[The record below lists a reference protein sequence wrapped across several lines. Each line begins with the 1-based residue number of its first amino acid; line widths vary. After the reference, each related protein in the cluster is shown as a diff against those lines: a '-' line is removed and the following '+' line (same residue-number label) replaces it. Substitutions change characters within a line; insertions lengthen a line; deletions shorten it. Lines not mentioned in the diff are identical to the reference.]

1 MVSENWK
8 HSNKAEPASISRAFR
23 DSQNFPSVSR
33 GAPARK
39 KDRQGAN
46 AFLGFIMLVALYTAL
61 LWLAVRVA
69 ESAGIMSWSVGVW
82 DSLKLATLYVLWQ
95 SLSLV
100 SWGSVKRKQ

>member
-8 HSNKAEPASISRAFR
+8 NTNKSPGSFPRAFR

-33 GAPARK
+33 GAPTPKR
-39 KDRQGAN
+39 DRQGAN
-46 AFLGFIMLVALYTAL
+46 AFLGFIMLVVLYTTL

-69 ESAGIMSWSVGVW
+69 ESAGIVSWSVGVW

-100 SWGSVKRKQ
+100 SWGSAKKR